1 VIRAVVF
8 DLGGTLLD
16 FNPQHIPWP
25 EWERAGLESAHA
37 FLSAQGY
44 DLPTDTF
51 ATQFVNGL
59 PELWERATRGQGNLR
74 LGNRLREAYAACG
87 VKLRPEHVR
96 AAIDHYI
103 RPLDARVS
111 IYDDTRDTLKALRER
126 GLAIGLISN
135 TMWPGHYH
143 RRELERYGLISL
155 FDHTAFSADV
165 GIWKPQPGIYRLS
178 LRALGVPPREAV
190 FVGDMPEHDV
200 VGAQRVGMYG
210 VYKRK
215 ARPMPSDVR
224 PDAVIT
230 HLAELPPLI
239 ERW

>member
-1 VIRAVVF
+1 VIRAVAF

-37 FLSAQGY
+37 FLAAQGY
-44 DLPTDTF
+44 DLPADAF
-51 ATQFVNGL
+51 ATRFVNGL
-59 PELWERATRGQGNLR
+59 PELWERAAHGQGNLR
-74 LGNRLREAYAACG
+74 LGCRLREAYAAYG
-87 VKLRPEHVR
+87 VELEAEHVA

-111 IYDDTRDTLKALRER
+111 MYDDTRDTLLALRQR

-135 TMWPGHYH
+135 TMWPGRYH
-143 RRELERYGLISL
+143 RRELERYGLLSF
-155 FDHTAFSADV
+155 FDHTVFSADV
-165 GIWKPQPGIYRLS
+165 GIWKPQPGIYHLS
-178 LRALGVPPREAV
+178 LQALDVPPQDAV
-190 FVGDMPEHDV
+190 FVGDMLEHDI

-215 ARPMPSDVR
+215 AHPLPSDVC

-230 HLAELPPLI
+230 HLAELPALV

>member
-37 FLSAQGY
+37 FLEAQGY
-44 DLPTDTF
+44 ALPRDAF
-51 ATQFVNGL
+51 ATRFVNGL
-59 PELWERATRGQGNLR
+59 PELWERATRGQGNLQ
-74 LGNRLREAYAACG
+74 LGCRLREAYADCG
-87 VKLRPEHVR
+87 VELEPSHVTT
-96 AAIDHYI
+96 AVDHYI

-111 IYDDTRDTLKALRER
+111 IYGDTRDTLQALRSR

-135 TMWPGHYH
+135 TMWPGCYH
-143 RRELERYGLISL
+143 RRELERYDLLSL
-155 FDHTAFSADV
+155 FDHTVFSSDV
-165 GIWKPQPGIYRLS
+165 GLWKPQPGIYHLS
-178 LRALGVPPREAV
+178 LQSLGVPPREAV
-190 FVGDMPEHDV
+190 FVGDMPEHDI
-200 VGAQRVGMYG
+200 VGAQQVGMYG

-215 ARPMPSDVR
+215 ARPMPSGVR
-224 PDAVIT
+224 PDGVIT
-230 HLAELPPLI
+230 HLAELPALI